1 MFAKL
6 MIGVGVISTVVT
18 AFVAGVT
25 VTAWVYGKDPERGH
39 KLVDEM
45 AEALAK

>member
-1 MFAKL
+1 MLVKI
-6 MIGVGVISTVVT
+6 MVGVGVISTVVT

-39 KLVDEM
+39 RLVDEM
-45 AEALAK
+45 AEALNQ